1 MKCVFPQRSSSQHYV
16 IALDM
21 HFLIAKNEQANK
33 GEEVLVIPLP
43 LLMEKLENINVKRL
57 LKIPKLMK
65 MFRICVKI
73 CNIDIWIHI

>member
-1 MKCVFPQRSSSQHYV
+1 MKCAFPQRPSSQHYV

-21 HFLIAKNEQANK
+21 HFLIAKNEQENN

-43 LLMEKLENINVKRL
+43 LLKEKFENINVKWL

-65 MFRICVKI
+65 MFNVC
-73 CNIDIWIHI
+73 